1 MNRSTLAG
9 KQLAHVLLAREQG
22 KRPVSLIGFSLGARV
37 IYSCLEE
44 LLLLSR
50 TDSSGRPCHND
61 SNGPFGIVENV
72 VILGA
77 PLPGDAAS
85 WKHVTKVVAGRV
97 INGYCRSDWMLK
109 FLYRTS
115 SGNTTIAGL
124 RPIETP
130 SSSSSSSSSS

>member
-37 IYSCLEE
+37 IYACLEE
-44 LLLLSR
+44 LWLLSR
-50 TDSSGRPCHND
+50 PDREGRKRSGKEEMPHD
-61 SNGPFGIVENV
+61 PNGPFGIVENV

-85 WKHVTKVVAGRV
+85 WRHVTKMVAGRV
-97 INGYCRSDWMLK
+97 INGYCRRYTKVIFRSW
-109 FLYRTS
+109 
-115 SGNTTIAGL
+115 
-124 RPIETP
+124 
-130 SSSSSSSSSS
+130 

>member
-37 IYSCLEE
+37 IYACLEE

-50 TDSSGRPCHND
+50 HDYGGDKRRNNRLPNEPHD
-61 SNGPFGIVENV
+61 PNGPFGIVENV
-72 VILGA
+72 IILGA

-85 WKHVTKVVAGRV
+85 WRDVTKMVAGRV
-97 INGYCRSDWMLK
+97 INGYCR
-109 FLYRTS
+109 R
-115 SGNTTIAGL
+115 
-124 RPIETP
+124 
-130 SSSSSSSSSS
+130 

>member
-9 KQLAHVLLAREQG
+9 KQLAHVLLSREQG

-37 IYSCLEE
+37 IYACLEE
-44 LLLLSR
+44 LFLLSR
-50 TDSSGRPCHND
+50 SAAGSGGGR
-61 SNGPFGIVENV
+61 GGRGGAFGIVENV

-85 WKHVTKVVAGRV
+85 WRHVTKMVAGRV

-109 FLYRTS
+109 FLY
-115 SGNTTIAGL
+115 
-124 RPIETP
+124 
-130 SSSSSSSSSS
+130 